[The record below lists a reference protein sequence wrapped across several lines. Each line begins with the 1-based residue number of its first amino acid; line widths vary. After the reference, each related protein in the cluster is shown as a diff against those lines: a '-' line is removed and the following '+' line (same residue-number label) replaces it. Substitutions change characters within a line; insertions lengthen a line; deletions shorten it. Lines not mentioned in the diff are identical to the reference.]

1 MTQTK
6 KKAPKGLFYGFEG
19 EGCGDILSPPL
30 NRNMAALIDAVGQIR
45 EAHGIMMETH
55 GAMDELLL
63 TIPEIDDV
71 NNADPTAL
79 PEYAEHVGGIH
90 DRLSE
95 LIDAGQV
102 SLMTLQSMPVS
113 DDILALMNGMN
124 DLQNRAMVLRADIA
138 EAMDAA
144 DYESMHIRLE
154 NAHLVSEELEGRWN
168 EFLEEAEQ
176 MVQMGGRRTRKTH
189 RGKTHRGKTHR
200 GKTHRGKTHR
210 GKTHRGKTHRRK

>member
-1 MTQTK
+1 
-6 KKAPKGLFYGFEG
+6 
-19 EGCGDILSPPL
+19 
-30 NRNMAALIDAVGQIR
+30 
-45 EAHGIMMETH
+45 
-55 GAMDELLL
+55 
-63 TIPEIDDV
+63 
-71 NNADPTAL
+71 
-79 PEYAEHVGGIH
+79 
-90 DRLSE
+90 
-95 LIDAGQV
+95 
-102 SLMTLQSMPVS
+102 MPVS
-113 DDILALMNGMN
+113 NDVLALMNGMN

-200 GKTHRGKTHR
+200 GKKHRGKTHR

>member
-1 MTQTK
+1 
-6 KKAPKGLFYGFEG
+6 
-19 EGCGDILSPPL
+19 
-30 NRNMAALIDAVGQIR
+30 MATLIQAVGQIR
-45 EAHGIMMETH
+45 EAHGIMIDTHDEME
-55 GAMDELLL
+55 ELLH

-79 PEYAEHVGGIH
+79 PEYAEWVGGIH

-95 LIDAGQV
+95 LVDAGQV
-102 SLMTLQSMPVS
+102 PLMTLQSMNAS

-154 NAHLVSEELEGRWN
+154 NARLVSEELEHRWN

-176 MVQMGGRRTRKTH
+176 MVQMGGRRMRKRTLRKRAHRGKSLRKKMH
-189 RGKTHRGKTHR
+189 RGKTHRKRMHR
-200 GKTHRGKTHR
+200 N
-210 GKTHRGKTHRRK
+210 RK